1 MIISDLNILEVVEEA
16 ASIQGGIA
24 PRSYFESD
32 SVNVNFNS
40 SNNFATFVR
49 DPRTFNNS
57 AAAGAKGDAQNT
69 RFPGVPTYSFTK
81 ADTVAVADYLGQS
94 FSASTSAAVINR
106 AF

>member
-1 MIISDLNILEVVEEA
+1 MFISDLNILEVIEKSSKIE
-16 ASIQGGIA
+16 GGIA
-24 PRSYFESD
+24 PRSYTQTD
-32 SVNVNFNS
+32 RISVNFDSINRFQTSVL
-40 SNNFATFVR
+40 
-49 DPRTFNNS
+49 DPFTRNNS

-69 RFPGVPTYSFTK
+69 RFSSVPTYSFTK